1 MIIDVTM
8 NPKHGRPWL
17 SLDWQK
23 VAFVSDPLMAWD
35 GMESFLLFSPQEI
48 LFMPF
53 LVWPLPAPTITFTST
68 NLKVFIQSQ
77 ANSEF
82 GLSKGNQGA
91 LVNGQYRMASK
102 AFSLVQTSRDNPPSH

>member
-35 GMESFLLFSPQEI
+35 GMESFLLYPPREI
-48 LFMPF
+48 LFMHF

-102 AFSLVQTSRDNPPSH
+102 VFSLVQTSRDNPPSH